1 MGRSKGDKNI
11 EQRVK
16 NAIVYLKKIKPKY
29 SPKQILHEL
38 NLEKNREAL
47 HILRGDRL
55 PNERQTFQIIKD
67 NKNEIDSY
75 VASELDSEWNVGLCM
90 QNDIPAAMIPLLIE
104 FEQMKRELSNVLSGI
119 KLTVRQCRWFSYLY
133 QSATASEL
141 LIKQFEAQ
149 KLKGYIAMLAEMYA
163 IREQLCESLEQPIE
177 TSDLD
182 QFFQNPDDFDLVKIW
197 MQTVDAEEF
206 EKHQKALA
214 DFEPISGNELAEKLD
229 MELPIA
235 QVNIF
240 NKWLYNDLLKRVEPH
255 KAGKIEKKL
264 LEQHPELSPM
274 ITAWVE
280 YREECLNHHFEK
292 EKKANDTKI

>member
-1 MGRSKGDKNI
+1 
-11 EQRVK
+11 
-16 NAIVYLKKIKPKY
+16 
-29 SPKQILHEL
+29 
-38 NLEKNREAL
+38 
-47 HILRGDRL
+47 
-55 PNERQTFQIIKD
+55 
-67 NKNEIDSY
+67 
-75 VASELDSEWNVGLCM
+75 
-90 QNDIPAAMIPLLIE
+90 
-104 FEQMKRELSNVLSGI
+104 
-119 KLTVRQCRWFSYLY
+119 
-133 QSATASEL
+133 
-141 LIKQFEAQ
+141 
-149 KLKGYIAMLAEMYA
+149 MLAEMYA
-163 IREQLCESLEQPIE
+163 IREQLCESLEQPVE

-229 MELPIA
+229 MELQIA
-235 QVNIF
+235 HVNIF

-292 EKKANDTKI
+292 EKMANDTKI

>member
-1 MGRSKGDKNI
+1 
-11 EQRVK
+11 
-16 NAIVYLKKIKPKY
+16 
-29 SPKQILHEL
+29 LHEL

-90 QNDIPAAMIPLLIE
+90 QTDIPAAMIPLLIE

-206 EKHQKALA
+206 EKHQKVLD
-214 DFEPISGNELAEKLD
+214 DFEPVSGNDLAGCLD
-229 MELPIA
+229 MDLRPA

-240 NKWLYNDLLKRVEPH
+240 NKWWHNELLKQVEPQ
-255 KAGKIEKKL
+255 KAVKIEKRL
-264 LEQHPELSPM
+264 ISQHPELSPM
-274 ITAWVE
+274 ITAWAK

-292 EKKANDTKI
+292 EKRANDTKI

>member
-90 QNDIPAAMIPLLIE
+90 QNDIPAAMIPLLFE
-104 FEQMKRELSNVLSGI
+104 FEQMKKELSDVLSGI

-133 QSATASEL
+133 QSARASEL

-163 IREQLCESLEQPIE
+163 IREQLCETIEQPIE

-182 QFFQNPDDFDLVKIW
+182 QFFHNPDDFDLVKIW

-206 EKHQKALA
+206 EKHQKVLD
-214 DFEPISGNELAEKLD
+214 DFEPVSGNDLAGCLD
-229 MELPIA
+229 MDLRPA

-240 NKWLYNDLLKRVEPH
+240 NKWWHNELLKQVEPQ
-255 KAGKIEKKL
+255 KAGKIEKRL
-264 LEQHPELSPM
+264 ISQHPELSPM
-274 ITAWVE
+274 ITAWAK
-280 YREECLNHHFEK
+280 YREEYLNRHFEK
-292 EKKANDTKI
+292 EKRANDTKI

>member
-90 QNDIPAAMIPLLIE
+90 QTDIPAAMIPLLIE

-163 IREQLCESLEQPIE
+163 IREQLCETIEQPIE

-182 QFFQNPDDFDLVKIW
+182 QFFHNPDDFDLVKIW

-206 EKHQKALA
+206 WKHQKALD
-214 DFEPISGNELAEKLD
+214 DFEPVLGNDLAGCLD
-229 MELPIA
+229 MDLRTA

-240 NKWLYNDLLKRVEPH
+240 NKWWHNELLKQVEPQ
-255 KAGKIEKKL
+255 KAGKIEKRL
-264 LEQHPELSPM
+264 ISQHPELSPM

>member
-1 MGRSKGDKNI
+1 
-11 EQRVK
+11 
-16 NAIVYLKKIKPKY
+16 
-29 SPKQILHEL
+29 
-38 NLEKNREAL
+38 
-47 HILRGDRL
+47 
-55 PNERQTFQIIKD
+55 
-67 NKNEIDSY
+67 

-90 QNDIPAAMIPLLIE
+90 QTDIPAAMIPLLIE

-141 LIKQFEAQ
+141 LIKQFDAQ
-149 KLKGYIAMLAEMYA
+149 ELKGYIAMLAEMYA

-206 EKHQKALA
+206 EKHQKVLD
-214 DFEPISGNELAEKLD
+214 DFEPVSGNDLAGYLD
-229 MELPIA
+229 MDLRTA

-240 NKWLYNDLLKRVEPH
+240 NKWWHNELLKQVEPQ
-255 KAGKIEKKL
+255 KAVKIEKRL
-264 LEQHPELSPM
+264 ISQHPELSPM
-274 ITAWVE
+274 ITAWAK

-292 EKKANDTKI
+292 EKRANDTKI

>member
-141 LIKQFEAQ
+141 LIKQFDAQ
-149 KLKGYIAMLAEMYA
+149 ELKGYIAMLAEMYA

-206 EKHQKALA
+206 EKHQKVLD
-214 DFEPISGNELAEKLD
+214 DFEPVSGNDLAGCLD
-229 MELPIA
+229 MDLRPA

-240 NKWLYNDLLKRVEPH
+240 NKWLHNDLLKQGRAP
-255 KAGKIEKKL
+255 KGRK
-264 LEQHPELSPM
+264 
-274 ITAWVE
+274 
-280 YREECLNHHFEK
+280 N
-292 EKKANDTKI
+292 

>member
-75 VASELDSEWNVGLCM
+75 VASELDSEWNVGLYM

-119 KLTVRQCRWFSYLY
+119 KLTLRQCRWFSYMY
-133 QSATASEL
+133 QSARASEL
-141 LIKQFEAQ
+141 LIKQFDAQ
-149 KLKGYIAMLAEMYA
+149 ELKGYIAMLAEMYA
-163 IREQLCESLEQPIE
+163 IREQLCETIEQPIE

-182 QFFQNPDDFDLVKIW
+182 QFFYNPDDFELVKIW
-197 MQTVDAEEF
+197 MQSVDAEEF
-206 EKHQKALA
+206 EKHQKVLD
-214 DFEPISGNELAEKLD
+214 DFEPVSGNDLARCLD
-229 MELPIA
+229 MDLRPA

-240 NKWLYNDLLKRVEPH
+240 NKWWHNELLKQVEPQ
-255 KAGKIEKKL
+255 KAGKIEKRL
-264 LEQHPELSPM
+264 ISQHPELSPM